1 VKLMS
6 HMVLFLVLAAGCAS
20 TQPASVSL
28 QEEAGIKAPQVEPKA
43 RAAFNQ
49 AERLFKAKKFKNA
62 MDSYR
67 AIKMR
72 YPGGAASQI
81 SSYRIGSLFYATGN
95 YSQASAEFQSFLT
108 AFPSS
113 DLTFDVVYNLAASEY
128 QQRRYD
134 KALETLRTLSADNVR
149 AQGPRRSEVVYQ
161 LGVDAAVAAG
171 NRSAAVSYA
180 ASSLQLPIEDAK
192 RGQAES
198 VVAAQLAQISSPE
211 ELTLLLSKV
220 SEPTTRS
227 KITDRLAMLSAPVA
241 LPTVAT
247 GLAAAPAIAPLSGAP
262 VTQLAAASS
271 GDKTHIGVVLPL
283 SGPNAQYGK
292 RALDGVLLAAG
303 VYNSS
308 SSSDIEL
315 FIEDSNSTPAGAS
328 EAVER
333 LVREHGVI
341 AVLGPISWKESLA
354 AGERAQAMGVL
365 NLSLTGKEGLSQR
378 GAYLFQNALTPRI
391 QMENLVKHCIQEKRF
406 KRFAI
411 LAPRNAFGDDMATE
425 FAAVAK
431 RLGGQV
437 VGLETYDPEAKDFQ
451 DPVQRLAGVAD
462 PRYRRMESAKLDA
475 FIKEQALKSKRPS
488 KARLPPIVD
497 FDAVFIPDG
506 PRAVAQIAASLAYFD
521 VTGVSLL
528 GTTEWNSDLLYQR
541 GGRLV
546 EGALFPGGLSLNGS
560 NANQKEFI
568 RAFSEAYN
576 GMPDLLS
583 AQAFE
588 GTLILARVAGASGG
602 DRNSAVNEMIRLG
615 RFESPLG
622 ALSFDTSRIAMR
634 VLPIFTLAPGG
645 SIVEQ

>member
-1 VKLMS
+1 MKPLS
-6 HMVLFLVLAAGCAS
+6 YAVLFLIFLSGCAS

-28 QEEAGIKAPQVEPKA
+28 QDDAGMKATQVEPKA

-49 AERLFKAKKFKNA
+49 AERFFRAKKFKNA

-67 AIKMR
+67 GIKMR

-95 YSQASAEFQSFLT
+95 YAQASAEFQSFL
-108 AFPSS
+108 AAYPNS
-113 DLTFDVVYNLAASEY
+113 DLAFDVIYNLAASEY
-128 QQRRYD
+128 QQRHYD
-134 KALETLRTLSADNVR
+134 KALETLRTLPADTVR

-161 LGVDAAVAAG
+161 LGVDAAIALG
-171 NRSAAVSYA
+171 NRSVAVSYA
-180 ASSLQLPIEDAK
+180 AQHLQLPLEETK
-192 RGQAES
+192 RGQAEAA
-198 VVAAQLAQISSPE
+198 VASQLAQMNSPE
-211 ELTLLLSKV
+211 ELTLLLSQV

-227 KITDRLAMLSAPVA
+227 KISDRLAALSSSATPAPS
-241 LPTVAT
+241 T
-247 GLAAAPAIAPLSGAP
+247 GLAAAPTIAALSAAP
-262 VTQLAAASS
+262 ETQLVAAST

-283 SGPNAQYGK
+283 SGSNAQYGK

-303 VYNSS
+303 VYNTS

-315 FIEDSNSTPAGAS
+315 FIEDSYSTPAGAS

-341 AVLGPISWKESLA
+341 AILGPISWKESLA

-411 LAPRNAFGDDMATE
+411 LAPRNAFGDDMASE
-425 FAAVAK
+425 FSAVAK

-462 PRYRRMESAKLDA
+462 PRYRRMESAKLDT
-475 FIKEQALKSKRPS
+475 FIKEQAAKSKRPS

-521 VTGVSLL
+521 VAGVSLL

-546 EGALFPGGLSLNGS
+546 EGALFPGGLSLSGN
-560 NANQKEFI
+560 NPTQKEFV

-588 GTLILARVAGASGG
+588 GTLILARVAAASGG
-602 DRNSAVNEMIRLG
+602 NRNSAVNEMMGLG

-622 ALSFDTSRIAMR
+622 ALSFDASRIAMR
-634 VLPIFTLAPGG
+634 ILPIFTLAPGG
-645 SIVEQ
+645 NIVEQ